1 MKDYRE
7 KELKYLMIILILLFV
22 VLCTPIKELNITDI
36 ELHKSLTTV
45 FSSIVVSSILSLA
58 TFICDCLLS
67 SNLKDKMVGLIFIP
81 KAGKTIFTR
90 INNGSVKDDRFSNSE
105 AKIKYKEIISNI
117 PKDKKERYKYEN
129 SNWYGIYKRYQEKG
143 QVSQSQK
150 DYLTCR
156 DLFIETVL
164 FLVLYFLSLVFYS
177 EFVVFSFKYLLVI
190 ILIAIVTNVSTHV
203 KMNRFVNTVIAL
215 DVAEK
220 NQTNG
225 DRKNESN
232 YKILS
237 ARKCRN
243 VFIRIK

>member
-67 SNLKDKMVGLIFIP
+67 TNLKDKMVGLIFIP
-81 KAGKTIFTR
+81 KAGETIFTR

-105 AKIKYKEIISNI
+105 AKIKCKEIISNI

-150 DYLTCR
+150 
-156 DLFIETVL
+156 
-164 FLVLYFLSLVFYS
+164 
-177 EFVVFSFKYLLVI
+177 
-190 ILIAIVTNVSTHV
+190 LI
-203 KMNRFVNTVIAL
+203 
-215 DVAEK
+215 
-220 NQTNG
+220 
-225 DRKNESN
+225 
-232 YKILS
+232 
-237 ARKCRN
+237 
-243 VFIRIK
+243 